1 VFSELVNYTTEP
13 SKYYGSFGFGVMIN
27 IPSLP
32 IRMYLA
38 RQVRVQDNQLKLFG
52 SDKFF
57 ENWQFVFSIQGLF

>member
-1 VFSELVNYTTEP
+1 
-13 SKYYGSFGFGVMIN
+13 
-27 IPSLP
+27 
-32 IRMYLA
+32 MYLA